1 MIGLVRR
8 DRLLQRAVESAD
20 QDEDHHPDAVARRNF
35 RERFPALGRG
45 FLPSA
50 LADAAQAALQA
61 RPKHSAKLPLVAS
74 ADREQVAQ
82 VVAIAKVVDHPAQ
95 AHWSAEHPKGAR
107 HAGAMGHQIEV
118 RQAGGKARAQ
128 SFPQWQPELPE
139 QWAQQPEAQ
148 VAERSVVQVLALV
161 QVEKAEPPQES
172 PPKLQAQLG
181 LVPAR
186 QPEARSQRAQLE
198 RPASERPPPVAAPQ
212 ESPRAHSAVAQ
223 QEPEQQPDASGPLW
237 QRFPSRLCPPWLA
250 LRRRLLHPQR
260 REDVCEPSRQHRP
273 ESSSSA
279 SSFLVRRTRA
289 RGR

>member
-161 QVEKAEPPQES
+161 QV
-172 PPKLQAQLG
+172 
-181 LVPAR
+181 
-186 QPEARSQRAQLE
+186 
-198 RPASERPPPVAAPQ
+198 
-212 ESPRAHSAVAQ
+212 
-223 QEPEQQPDASGPLW
+223 
-237 QRFPSRLCPPWLA
+237 
-250 LRRRLLHPQR
+250 
-260 REDVCEPSRQHRP
+260 
-273 ESSSSA
+273 
-279 SSFLVRRTRA
+279 
-289 RGR
+289 